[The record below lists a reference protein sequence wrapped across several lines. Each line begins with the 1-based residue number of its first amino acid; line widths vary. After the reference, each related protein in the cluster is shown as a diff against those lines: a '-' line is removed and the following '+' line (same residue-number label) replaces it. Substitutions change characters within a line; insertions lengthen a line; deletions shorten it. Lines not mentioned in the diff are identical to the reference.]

1 MENNTTA
8 PLTYTT
14 ARGDAGLLC
23 AWAVQGHGGTFA
35 YGGTFAAWR
44 AAWRAAQIIARAC
57 GLTYAEATARIKDT
71 YLAEVCQ

>member
-1 MENNTTA
+1 MEKNTTA

-14 ARGDAGLLC
+14 ARGDASLLC
-23 AWAVQGHGGTFA
+23 AWAAQAHGGTFV

-44 AAWRAAQIIARAC
+44 AARRAAQIIARAC
-57 GLTYAEATARIKDT
+57 GLTYAEAAAHIKDA